1 MRVILAPILSGQYVA
16 TLTITH
22 LAAGGSVVKKGDILA
37 EFDRQSQ
44 VREFIDKQAD
54 YNKLASQAIQEQ
66 AKEDTAQ
73 AKDETAIQQAESA
86 LSKAQLEV
94 QKEEIVSRID
104 AEKNRETLA
113 EAKATLQQLRETFE
127 LKRKA
132 ALAGIRGLEI
142 QRDRTRQIMEHAQA
156 DADLLQIKAPLDGV
170 VVLNNIWREESVGPV
185 QEGDQLH
192 AGAAFMQIVDPSLME
207 VRVMANQ
214 QDFLRLHIGQRADVR
229 LDAYPDLVFPGRL
242 EEMSPVARAGDFS
255 SAMRYFTVVFSVQGQ
270 DRRLMPDLSAAVDVD
285 ATESKDGGSA
295 K

>member
-1 MRVILAPILSGQYVA
+1 MRVILAPVLSGQYVA

-22 LAAGGSVVKKGDILA
+22 LAAGGSMVKKGDVLV

-54 YNKLASQAIQEQ
+54 YNKLASQVIQEQ

-73 AKDETAIQQAESA
+73 AKDETAIKQAESA
-86 LSKAQLEV
+86 LSKAQLEL

-113 EAKATLQQLRETFE
+113 EAKATLQQLRETFD

-132 ALAGIRGLEI
+132 AQAGIRGLEI

-170 VVLNNIWREESVGPV
+170 VVLNSIWKQGTVGPA

-192 AGAAFMQIVDPSLME
+192 AGTAFLQIVDPSLME
-207 VRVMANQ
+207 VRAMANQ
-214 QDFLRLHIGQRADVR
+214 EDFLRLYIGQRAEIR
-229 LDAYPDLVFPGRL
+229 LDAYPDLVFAGRL

-255 SAMRYFTVVFSVQGQ
+255 SDMRYFPVVFSIQGQ
-270 DRRLMPDLSAAVDVD
+270 DRRLMPDLSAAVDVKT
-285 ATESKDGGSA
+285 AESKDGGSS